1 MFVYIL
7 RAKPHL
13 SRPRSIPHKHCFCD
27 ATSAA
32 QNRQWEEQ
40 IDEIIKKEIVLEEN
54 MKTLDSIIWGQ
65 VSDVL
70 WHRIQALDNFKTM
83 NSESDAIGL
92 LIALQNQAFI
102 FQS

>member
-7 RAKPHL
+7 RVKPHL

-70 WHRIQALDNFKTM
+70 WHIIQALDNFKTM

>member
-1 MFVYIL
+1 MFVYIS
-7 RAKPHL
+7 RVKPHL

-32 QNRQWEEQ
+32 QNRQREEQ

-70 WHRIQALDNFKTM
+70 WHIIQALDNFKTM

-92 LIALQNQAFI
+92 LISLQNQAFI

>member
-7 RAKPHL
+7 RVKPHL